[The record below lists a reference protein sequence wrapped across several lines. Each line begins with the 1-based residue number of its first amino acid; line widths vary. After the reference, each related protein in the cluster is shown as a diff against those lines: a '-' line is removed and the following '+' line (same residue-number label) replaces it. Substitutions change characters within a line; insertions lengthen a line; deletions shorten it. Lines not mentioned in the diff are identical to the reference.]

1 MLLELIYR
9 GFEKCQP
16 KFGSIENSSFRV
28 WDGYEFQNRFFAT
41 HTHFC
46 PGFFC
51 LLICTTQYKN
61 KMGFVIRKSTK
72 NDSKE
77 ILKLI
82 QVITKFFNT
91 KSQFGLKV
99 VFLIFLKELAD
110 YEKMPNGPKLTEK
123 DLEEHG
129 YNGPRPFFECLVAFE
144 PSKPDVLIGFV
155 LFFYTYSTWDGPS
168 VFMED
173 LYVTPASRGQG
184 LGTKLWQGVVQVF
197 FP

>member
-1 MLLELIYR
+1 M
-9 GFEKCQP
+9 
-16 KFGSIENSSFRV
+16 V
-28 WDGYEFQNRFFAT
+28 
-41 HTHFC
+41 
-46 PGFFC
+46 
-51 LLICTTQYKN
+51 LLI
-61 KMGFVIRKSTK
+61 
-72 NDSKE
+72 
-77 ILKLI
+77 
-82 QVITKFFNT
+82 FF
-91 KSQFGLKV
+91 Q
-99 VFLIFLKELAD
+99 ELAD

-129 YNGPRPFFECLVAFE
+129 YNGPRPFFECLVAFD

-197 FP
+197 FPQNHFTKFFVKLISRKNLIIRIIFTLFGT

>member
-1 MLLELIYR
+1 M
-9 GFEKCQP
+9 
-16 KFGSIENSSFRV
+16 
-28 WDGYEFQNRFFAT
+28 
-41 HTHFC
+41 
-46 PGFFC
+46 
-51 LLICTTQYKN
+51 
-61 KMGFVIRKSTK
+61 
-72 NDSKE
+72 
-77 ILKLI
+77 
-82 QVITKFFNT
+82 
-91 KSQFGLKV
+91 
-99 VFLIFLKELAD
+99 KELAD

-197 FP
+197 FPWNHFHEIFSWNWFHEKNLTFWNIFTYFDTT

>member
-1 MLLELIYR
+1 M
-9 GFEKCQP
+9 G
-16 KFGSIENSSFRV
+16 
-28 WDGYEFQNRFFAT
+28 
-41 HTHFC
+41 
-46 PGFFC
+46 
-51 LLICTTQYKN
+51 KN
-61 KMGFVIRKSTK
+61 KMSFVIRKSTK

-82 QVITKFFNT
+82 Q
-91 KSQFGLKV
+91 
-99 VFLIFLKELAD
+99 ELAD

-184 LGTKLWQGVVQVF
+184 LGTKLWQGVVQDVTGTVLIGTNPPLNF
-197 FP
+197 TNLKEPLICLKLKDG